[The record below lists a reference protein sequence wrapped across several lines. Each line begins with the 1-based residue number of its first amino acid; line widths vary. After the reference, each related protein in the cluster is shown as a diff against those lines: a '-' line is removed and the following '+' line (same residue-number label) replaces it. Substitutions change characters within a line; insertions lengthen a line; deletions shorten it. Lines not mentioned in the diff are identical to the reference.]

1 MSTPSP
7 NSAINNLTNF
17 LGVSSYSVQLILV
30 VGIFIMI
37 FISVG
42 YLINKKRRK

>member
-7 NSAINNLTNF
+7 NLAINNLTNF